1 MDILELVDRLE
12 ELFNESRAVPFTH
25 SVIVDEDRM
34 LDIIDQMRVTIPEEV
49 KQAREVLNQ
58 RDRILA
64 RAKEEAQRTIQLA
77 QEERKRI
84 AQDHAIVHDA
94 MAEAERIRAEAYA
107 EAVAIR
113 READEY
119 ALRTLQELSARL
131 EHLLAEANKGI
142 QVLQR
147 LSEEEVVPPKEE
159 NAEAGD
165 EGEG

>member
-12 ELFNESRAVPFTH
+12 ELFNESRAVPLTH

-49 KQAREVLNQ
+49 RQAREVLNQ

-64 RAKEEAQRTIQLA
+64 RAKEEAQRTVQLA

-84 AQDHAIVHDA
+84 VQDHAIVQDA
-94 MAEAERIRAEAYA
+94 IAEAERIRAQAHEEAA
-107 EAVAIR
+107 SIR

-119 ALRTLQELSARL
+119 AMRLLQELSIRL
-131 EHLLAEANKGI
+131 EHMLTEVNKGI
-142 QVLQR
+142 QVLQQIS
-147 LSEEEVVPPKEE
+147 SE
-159 NAEAGD
+159 AASDGAGEAMETLGKD
-165 EGEG
+165 